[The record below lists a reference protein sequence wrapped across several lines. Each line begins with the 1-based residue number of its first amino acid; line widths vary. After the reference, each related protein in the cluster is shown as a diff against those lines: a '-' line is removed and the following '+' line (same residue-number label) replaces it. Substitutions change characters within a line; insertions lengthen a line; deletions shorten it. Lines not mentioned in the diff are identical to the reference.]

1 MNIHLDDEKFL
12 IKPKND
18 LVFKKIFGDEKNKD
32 LLISLLNS
40 ILKEEVKDVTLVNT
54 ELMPEYYNSKKGI
67 LDVRAITDKGVQ
79 IDIEIQVLRIT
90 HMPERSLFYWSRM
103 YIEQIASG
111 EDYSKLNKA
120 IAINILDYNCIGN
133 TKYHNSFHVME
144 DEEHFLLTDVL
155 EIHFVELNK
164 ERDEYNNSK
173 LAQWIEFLKA
183 DSEEVLKK
191 MAETNSDI
199 KKAFDI
205 LMTMS
210 QDKETRALYLSR
222 EMALRDELSR
232 IAEGR
237 AAGKEEGREEKA
249 IEIARNLLDVLDDET
264 IALKTGL
271 TVERIA
277 TLRK

>member
-1 MNIHLDDEKFL
+1 
-12 IKPKND
+12 
-18 LVFKKIFGDEKNKD
+18 
-32 LLISLLNS
+32 
-40 ILKEEVKDVTLVNT
+40 
-54 ELMPEYYNSKKGI
+54 
-67 LDVRAITDKGVQ
+67 
-79 IDIEIQVLRIT
+79 
-90 HMPERSLFYWSRM
+90 
-103 YIEQIASG
+103 
-111 EDYSKLNKA
+111 
-120 IAINILDYNCIGN
+120 
-133 TKYHNSFHVME
+133 ME

-237 AAGKEEGREEKA
+237 AAGKEEGRAEGLEEKA

-271 TVERIA
+271 TVERVA
-277 TLRK
+277 DLRN

>member
-1 MNIHLDDEKFL
+1 
-12 IKPKND
+12 
-18 LVFKKIFGDEKNKD
+18 
-32 LLISLLNS
+32 
-40 ILKEEVKDVTLVNT
+40 
-54 ELMPEYYNSKKGI
+54 
-67 LDVRAITDKGVQ
+67 
-79 IDIEIQVLRIT
+79 
-90 HMPERSLFYWSRM
+90 
-103 YIEQIASG
+103 
-111 EDYSKLNKA
+111 
-120 IAINILDYNCIGN
+120 
-133 TKYHNSFHVME
+133 ME

-237 AAGKEEGREEKA
+237 AAGKEEGRAEGRAEGKAEGLEEKA

-271 TVERIA
+271 TVERVA
-277 TLRK
+277 DLRN